1 MLIERGEGRFDV
13 ELLRFTG
20 DSGLLRRGKW
30 LEDDEV
36 EVVDV
41 VEAA

>member
-1 MLIERGEGRFDV
+1 MLIERGEGRIFDV

-30 LEDDEV
+30 LEDDD

-41 VEAA
+41 VDAV

>member
-13 ELLRFTG
+13 ELRLG

-30 LEDDEV
+30 LEDDDE

-41 VEAA
+41 VDAA